1 MEVGGHKTTLKV
13 SSRLPSLRGGI
24 DTLDVPLKQN
34 RMTIKREPKSST
46 GEEWIPSD
54 PRESKPRM
62 KVESFENPVT
72 ITKEPESSTEEASI
86 PSDPRKSFQ
95 NLVSIKRETE
105 PSTEEEWIPP
115 RPRESLSHMKVESFE
130 DLVTPKREAEP
141 STEEEWISTD
151 PEEST
156 LLMEVVEES
165 FEDVA
170 SPVQDDSNKRSKT
183 YRNQK
188 EVVDESPDWDY
199 GVTFISPEG
208 TYLPK
213 IPLREYQKAQ
223 QPRLSKDGG
232 LKRHQCLECGKAFK
246 FNTKLRLHQRTHTGE
261 KPHECPEC
269 GRCFSYSA
277 NLRTHLRTHTGEK
290 PYRCAQCGRCFS
302 HSWNHKMHQKVHEAK
317 SGQEGQKEVPSHTG
331 SQIATNNSHNRDTM

>member
-13 SSRLPSLRGGI
+13 PSRLPSLRGGI
-24 DTLDVPLKQN
+24 DTLDAPLNQN
-34 RMTIKREPKSST
+34 LVTIKREPKSSA
-46 GEEWIPSD
+46 GEEWIPSC
-54 PRESKPRM
+54 PRESQDMTVKN
-62 KVESFENPVT
+62 FENQVT
-72 ITKEPESSTEEASI
+72 IKKGPESSTEEASI
-86 PSDPRKSFQ
+86 LPDPRKSFR
-95 NLVSIKRETE
+95 NLVAIKRENE
-105 PSTEEEWIPP
+105 PSAEEEWIPP
-115 RPRESLSHMKVESFE
+115 GPRESPLHMKVESFE
-130 DLVTPKREAEP
+130 DPVTLKRKAEP
-141 STEEEWISTD
+141 SAEDEWISTD
-151 PEEST
+151 PGEST

-170 SPVQDDSNKRSKT
+170 SPAQDDSNKKSKT
-183 YRNQK
+183 RGNQK
-188 EVVDESPDWDY
+188 EAVAESPDWDY

-223 QPRLSKDGG
+223 QGRLSKDGG
-232 LKRHQCLECGKAFK
+232 PKRHQCLECGKAFK

-317 SGQEGQKEVPSHTG
+317 SGQGGQKEAPPHAG
-331 SQIATNNSHNRDTM
+331 PQITTNNSHNRDAV